1 MTIAKTDALGAL
13 MQDATRAGVLP
24 ANVTVPV
31 QDVRPWPVVL
41 MTALGAWLAALPL
54 LLALGSALGSFLERG
69 FGTYLVAALALGVAV
84 MLICPRGVSLF
95 VEQLGIPCLLVG
107 GGLLGFALF
116 RDMDEQL
123 AALALAAVSLAF
135 AAIVP
140 RDWLRVLL
148 GLVACGLLALG
159 TVGSH
164 YIWSY
169 GDDSAT
175 LYLAWLLAIG
185 VWLGAHWL
193 QKNSYDDGVGAPVA
207 AYIESVSIGWVL
219 AILLGLASWSGKTF
233 LLGASV
239 GDALSSDMANE
250 LNRHGGSWYAQWL
263 PFLSVAFAVAGAAW
277 MLRRWP
283 SLHQLPAAGVALV
296 LTVLAWFLP
305 GLGPV
310 LLILAFCV
318 SSARLRVA
326 VAAGVAAAWIIG
338 SFYYLLAW
346 PLASKALLL
355 AAAGLVLGVMSV
367 LAARGAILPAT
378 GGDGDGDVASGKPG
392 RKAQLGVLAGLL
404 LVLLVGNGA
413 IWQKEQLIAKG
424 QPVLVALAPADPRSL
439 MQGDF
444 MALNFL
450 RFNALDN
457 LPTGDGS
464 SARPQVVL
472 TRDERGVASVKRVHD
487 GRALAPGEFL
497 MQLTQKNG
505 RWTLVTDAWF
515 FKEGEGA
522 HFEKARFGE
531 FRVLPDGRALLVG
544 LRDENLAPL

>member
-54 LLALGSALGSFLERG
+54 LLALGFALGSFLEKG
-69 FGTYLVAALALGVAV
+69 GGTYIVAILALGVAV
-84 MLICPRGVSLF
+84 MLIRPRGVSLF

-116 RDMDEQL
+116 RDMDDQI

-159 TVGSH
+159 SVGSH

-169 GDDSAT
+169 GEDLAT

-193 QKNSYDDGVGAPVA
+193 QRNSYDDGVGARVA

-233 LLGASV
+233 LLSASV
-239 GDALSSDMANE
+239 GDGLSSDMANE

-263 PFLSVAFAVAGAAW
+263 PFLSVLLAVAAAAW

-283 SLHQLPAAGVALV
+283 SLRQLPAAGVALV

-355 AAAGLVLGVMSV
+355 AAAGLVLGLMSV
-367 LAARGAILPAT
+367 LAARGAILPVT
-378 GGDGDGDVASGKPG
+378 DGDGGAPSGKPG

-424 QPVLVALAPADPRSL
+424 QRVLVALEPADPRSL

-444 MALNFL
+444 MTLNFL
-450 RFNALDN
+450 RLNDLND

-487 GRALAPGEFL
+487 GKALAPGEFL

-515 FKEGEGA
+515 FREGEGA

-544 LRDENLAPL
+544 MRDENLAPL